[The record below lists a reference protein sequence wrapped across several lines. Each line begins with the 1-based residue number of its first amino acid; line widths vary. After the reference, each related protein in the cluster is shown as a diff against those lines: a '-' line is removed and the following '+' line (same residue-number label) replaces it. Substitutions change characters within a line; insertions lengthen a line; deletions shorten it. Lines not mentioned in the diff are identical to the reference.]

1 MKNILLSV
9 MIMNTFGFAEIVAK
23 PSKRTRPSAP
33 VSKPMIKNAIKN
45 RASQNNGTYY
55 NGIYHDGNES
65 THNKE
70 ISEKNKK
77 IEALE
82 NELNAT
88 RRAEHQA
95 LQKKN
100 KADYD
105 KEMKEFDNRKSSIQ
119 TENIIIISD
128 KP

>member
-9 MIMNTFGFAEIVAK
+9 VVINTFVFAEIAAK
-23 PSKRTRPSAP
+23 APKRTRPSP
-33 VSKPMIKNAIKN
+33 PISKPMIKDAIKD
-45 RASQNNGTYY
+45 RASKNNGTYY
-55 NGIYHDGNES
+55 NGIYDGNES

-82 NELNAT
+82 HELNAT
-88 RRAEHQA
+88 RRAEQKA